1 MTVTTYHPPTRTPS
15 LAEASRATLCPRG
28 SIMHSTGHRFLDHT
42 ADVALE
48 LWAPS
53 KQQLLAHAACVVM
66 GLLTEGVPIVPNADR
81 VVHVTGLDDEDLL
94 VRWIN
99 EVLWLAT
106 GEGFVMTRA
115 KIDVREH
122 ELHAE
127 LRGRR
132 DAAHLVVTEI
142 KSATYHGLRLA
153 REPDGRWLGRVV
165 LDV

>member
-1 MTVTTYHPPTRTPS
+1 
-15 LAEASRATLCPRG
+15 
-28 SIMHSTGHRFLDHT
+28 MHSTGHRFLDHT

-48 LWAPS
+48 FWAPS
-53 KQQLLAHAACVVM
+53 RQQLLEHAASVITD
-66 GLLTEGVPIVPNADR
+66 LLTDGAPVVPDADR
-81 VVHVTGLDDEDLL
+81 AVDVAGLDDEDLL

-106 GEGFVMTRA
+106 GEGFVTASA
-115 KIDVREH
+115 KVVVCEH
-122 ELHAE
+122 ELHAD

-153 REPDGRWLGRVV
+153 REPDGRWFGRVV

>member
-1 MTVTTYHPPTRTPS
+1 
-15 LAEASRATLCPRG
+15 
-28 SIMHSTGHRFLDHT
+28 MHSTGHRFLDHT

-53 KQQLLAHAACVVM
+53 RQQLLEHAARVVV
-66 GLLTEGVPIVPNADR
+66 GLLTEGAPIVPDADR
-81 VVHVTGLDDEDLL
+81 VAYVTGLDDEDLL

-106 GEGFVMTRA
+106 GEGFVIAEA
-115 KIDVREH
+115 KVDVRGL
-122 ELHAE
+122 ELRAD

-142 KSATYHGLRLA
+142 KSATYHELRLGQ
-153 REPDGRWLGRVV
+153 EPDGRWLGRVV